1 MAKRVR
7 TSRGM
12 RCQNAKGKFIRNSA
26 CGLKKKKKTKK
37 RRRSR

>member
-7 TSRGM
+7 TRNGW

-26 CGLKKKKKTKK
+26 CGLKKKKTKK
-37 RRRSR
+37 RRRRR